1 MPAYA
6 VLGAQWGDEGKGKII
21 DVLSRDAD
29 IVARFS
35 GGNNAGHTVV
45 NEQGKFSFHIIPCGV
60 FWPQT
65 MNVIGNGVVVD
76 PDVLLDELDTLTNQ
90 GFDIME
96 RILVSDR
103 AHIVMP
109 YHIVLDQLAEQARG
123 NNAIGT
129 TGKGIGPTYADKA
142 AYVGPMPF

>member
-76 PDVLLDELDTLTNQ
+76 PDVASPRLT
-90 GFDIME
+90 FDPAKGTHCRLRRRVPWVKI
-96 RILVSDR
+96 RSD
-103 AHIVMP
+103 A
-109 YHIVLDQLAEQARG
+109 A
-123 NNAIGT
+123 
-129 TGKGIGPTYADKA
+129 TGRKTK
-142 AYVGPMPF
+142 